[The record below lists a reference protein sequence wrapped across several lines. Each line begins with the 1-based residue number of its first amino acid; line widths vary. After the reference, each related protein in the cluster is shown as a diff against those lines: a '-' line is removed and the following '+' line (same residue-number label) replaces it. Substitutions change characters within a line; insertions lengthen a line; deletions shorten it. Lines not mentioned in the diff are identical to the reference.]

1 MISGRRAIEKH
12 SVETLHRKQRTQ
24 LASHCQSTAIIDA
37 YDAIMVPAHG
47 QTSARKPS
55 SHTRTPRVSHALLSQ
70 SRDADARGIIDWL
83 LLLGPHQFH
92 GTIELGCFHLA

>member
-1 MISGRRAIEKH
+1 MISGRRAIENIQWKPCIENKERNWHRTANQPRSSMLTMRSWCPRTGKH
-12 SVETLHRKQRTQ
+12 QR
-24 LASHCQSTAIIDA
+24 A
-37 YDAIMVPAHG
+37 
-47 QTSARKPS
+47 KPS

-92 GTIELGCFHLA
+92 GTIELGRFHLA